1 MKKIS
6 ILTGSLHAG
15 KTSFV
20 KKTIPFL
27 TTQGHVNG
35 FYTPKVFSGGKF
47 IGYDLVNIEDE
58 IAIPF
63 IRLKNE
69 SGWFKFARFYF
80 NPRAID
86 AGNRIIRLSMDA
98 DILIIDE
105 IGPLEI
111 SGQGFRSGLDYCLQN
126 YKGSL
131 LLVCRDFLLEDVHKI
146 LRRFAEITKIFHPDR
161 WNEIP
166 LYI

>member
-1 MKKIS
+1 MKKID

-20 KKTIPFL
+20 KKTIPYL
-27 TTQGHVNG
+27 TTQGCVNG
-35 FYTPKVFSGGKF
+35 FYTPKTFVDGDFN
-47 IGYDLVNIEDE
+47 GYDLVNIEDE

-63 IRLKNE
+63 IRLKNKP
-69 SGWFKFARFYF
+69 GWFKFARFYF
-80 NPRAID
+80 NPLAID
-86 AGNRIIRLSMDA
+86 EGNRIIRLSSDA

-111 SGQGFRSGLDYCLQN
+111 SGAGFRPGLDYCLCNFQ
-126 YKGSL
+126 GIL
-131 LLVCRDFLLEDVHKI
+131 ILVCRDFLLEDVQRI
-146 LRRFAEITKIFHPDR
+146 LRRFAEITKIFHPDQ

-166 LYI
+166 HCI

>member
-1 MKKIS
+1 MKRIV
-6 ILTGSLHAG
+6 IITGALHAG
-15 KTSFV
+15 KTSFIKGV
-20 KKTIPFL
+20 IPGFAVSG
-27 TTQGHVNG
+27 TVRG

-47 IGYDLVNIEDE
+47 SGYDLVNINDE
-58 IAIPF
+58 TCYSF
-63 IRLKNE
+63 IRPGKE

-80 NPRAID
+80 NPLAINE
-86 AGNRIIRLSMDA
+86 GNRIIKLSMEA

-146 LRRFAEITKIFHPDR
+146 LRRFAEITKIFHPDQ